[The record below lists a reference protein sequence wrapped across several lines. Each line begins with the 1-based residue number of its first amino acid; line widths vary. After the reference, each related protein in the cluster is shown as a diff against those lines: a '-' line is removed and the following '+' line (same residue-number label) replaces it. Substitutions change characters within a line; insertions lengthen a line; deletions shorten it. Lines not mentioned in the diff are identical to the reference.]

1 LVDDHHQRWIMDMGI
16 PGPDAGRDG
25 EHLVLPPG
33 YDADLPA
40 GYHVGRS
47 SSFKALLAVRALP
60 VGGDLPKAKDA
71 LRAVRIYPLATAADP
86 KPFSF
91 VDTTETAMDSTCL
104 RWEDNFQFWAVLHR
118 VIDREPIVDE
128 FRPMYGLLSA
138 LGIEKGKPFSPDA
151 QMTETLERA
160 ARVGR
165 DQLLVSAFASSRPD
179 SRAWPDRRWEWCGLV
194 PDNADFETSTGLDL
208 EARDRWFAQAIVAS
222 PAMFRRVEGG
232 GSLYWLV
239 CRDADGAYLEG
250 GKEYRLSIPLPVPGK
265 LFWSVTVYDAETRS
279 QVQAEQGKAAL
290 RSLFELSDIPATG
303 SAELRFGPARPTGHD
318 GCWIQTIPDRG
329 WFVYIR
335 IYGPEQPA
343 FDGSW
348 KPGDIE
354 RTN

>member
-1 LVDDHHQRWIMDMGI
+1 
-16 PGPDAGRDG
+16 
-25 EHLVLPPG
+25 
-33 YDADLPA
+33 
-40 GYHVGRS
+40 
-47 SSFKALLAVRALP
+47 
-60 VGGDLPKAKDA
+60 
-71 LRAVRIYPLATAADP
+71 
-86 KPFSF
+86 
-91 VDTTETAMDSTCL
+91 
-104 RWEDNFQFWAVLHR
+104 
-118 VIDREPIVDE
+118 VIDAEPIVDE

-138 LGIEKGKPFSPDA
+138 LGVEKGKPFSTDA
-151 QMTETLERA
+151 QMTEILERA

-165 DQLLVSAFASSRPD
+165 DQLLVSPFASSRPD

-194 PDNADFETSTGLDL
+194 PDNADFETSAGLDL

-222 PAMFRRVEGG
+222 PAMFGRVEGG

-239 CRDADGAYLEG
+239 CRDADGAYLDG

-290 RSLFELSDIPATG
+290 RSLFELSDLPATG
-303 SAELRFGPARPTGHD
+303 SAGLRFGPARPTGHD